1 MLPGNTIEGYSD
13 KYPSTEITEDE
24 LNEMNE
30 KILKLSKNIMSSEPE
45 GAHQPFLKE
54 PSEIG
59 ESESKKLHEI
69 DENFVKSE
77 ELFDEPSSQSQSKIP
92 EIADTREMLGKK
104 NLKICDEKETGS
116 QLTQSDTSS
125 ATSIEDSGK
134 TFINF
139 SS

>member
-30 KILKLSKNIMSSEPE
+30 KILKLSKNMMSSEPE
-45 GAHQPFLKE
+45 GVHQ

-59 ESESKKLHEI
+59 EPESKKLHEI

-92 EIADTREMLGKK
+92 EIADTREMLEKK
-104 NLKICDEKETGS
+104 DLKICDEKETES